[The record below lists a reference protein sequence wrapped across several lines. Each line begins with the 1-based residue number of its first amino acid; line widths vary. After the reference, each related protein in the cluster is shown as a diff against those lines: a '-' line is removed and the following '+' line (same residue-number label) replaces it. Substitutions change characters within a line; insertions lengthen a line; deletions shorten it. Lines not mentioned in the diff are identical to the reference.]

1 MKVLIVDPHEGELDA
16 GELAFCDVGLGRLE
30 TQRAHLLPV
39 GVGGRTHVDAGD
51 LQNLRAYVALR
62 QHARRPAAESAQR
75 GRGAHAGRPL
85 ENAAPCQLQPEQPL
99 VYVRLHCLSSRSCGS
114 DAPRIGFAPRG
125 PQGIS
130 QQADTSQPSGSLVS
144 TCDRRGLRVCGH
156 LCKCQQ
162 IPEES
167 VGGVQPSMIGS
178 IRSGG
183 VKPRTRRGWRFLVK
197 GGFVFANRTSRGD
210 LVDGRAHCPRSSS
223 AARGALGGRRGE
235 PKSHP
240 PWHQLRLSDQR
251 RACCARP
258 RDGSTVTVLVGLSL
272 RGKHARP
279 AEAERA

>member
-1 MKVLIVDPHEGELDA
+1 MKVSSTPA
-16 GELAFCDVGLGRLE
+16 
-30 TQRAHLLPV
+30 
-39 GVGGRTHVDAGD
+39 
-51 LQNLRAYVALR
+51 NS
-62 QHARRPAAESAQR
+62 PAATLALVGSRHSAPTCCQSASVGEPMLTPGICR
-75 GRGAHAGRPL
+75 ICERTSPCASTRVGQVPRAPSAA
-85 ENAAPCQLQPEQPL
+85 AAPMPAVPL
-99 VYVRLHCLSSRSCGS
+99 RTLRRASCSRSSRSY
-114 DAPRIGFAPRG
+114 
-125 PQGIS
+125 
-130 QQADTSQPSGSLVS
+130 TSVFIACPPDRVARTRRASASRHEGLRASRSKPIPANPSGSLVS

-210 LVDGRAHCPRSSS
+210 LVDGRAHCPRSSF

-251 RACCARP
+251 GACCARP